1 MDWEQVSDD
10 PEWELHPIDL
20 AGHALKNLAAEPVSC
35 MSRKQLRQRARTLQT
50 FRQSL
55 DAAIAVTMAEA
66 DAAGV
71 PLDSRQRTMAQVL
84 GSDMHAC
91 PATVRADLRV
101 GRFLRELPV
110 LEDAV
115 LDSRMSRDHVLHLQ
129 KGENI
134 RVRHAM
140 ARDQHLF
147 VEWAR
152 DFEWP
157 DFTKLFTEWLLVND
171 QDGPEPEDHDVENSV
186 NIRTLPDGRV
196 TGNFNLDPVTGET
209 LKQQLG
215 DEQSALF
222 NQDNEC
228 GAVRTVTQRRAQA
241 FSNLVNRGAGRT
253 SASQKPL
260 IHVVMSLKVLMH
272 AIGQLEK
279 DPSEQDFLSV
289 LDPNS
294 VDGRCELID
303 GTPIHP
309 KYALVLAMQA
319 NVRRQV
325 LGAKNATLEASY
337 ETRAFPDCL
346 RYIKLV
352 ESRGRCSTAGCDAN
366 HTWLHADHRQPRSQ
380 QGETSLANL
389 DMLCAADNK
398 HKSDGPQLRQRP
410 DGDIELG

>member
-1 MDWEQVSDD
+1 MSDD
-10 PEWELHPIDL
+10 PEWELHPVDL

-35 MSRKQLRQRARTLQT
+35 MSRKQLRQRARTLQQ
-50 FRQSL
+50 FRQPL
-55 DAAIAVTMAEA
+55 DASIAVTMAEA

-84 GSDMHAC
+84 GSDMNAC

-115 LDSRMSRDHVLHLQ
+115 RDGRMSRDHVLHLQ

-140 ARDQHLF
+140 GRDQHLF

-152 DFEWP
+152 DFAWS
-157 DFTKLFTEWLLVND
+157 DFEKLFAEWLLVND

-215 DEQSALF
+215 DEESALF
-222 NQDNEC
+222 NE
-228 GAVRTVTQRRAQA
+228 
-241 FSNLVNRGAGRT
+241 
-253 SASQKPL
+253 
-260 IHVVMSLKVLMH
+260 
-272 AIGQLEK
+272 QLAK
-279 DPSEQDFLSV
+279 DPCEQDFLSV

-319 NVRRQV
+319 NLRRQV
-325 LGAKNATLEASY
+325 LGAKNVTVVRCAHYTSCSPRGSQHRIFEAAEILHNTRGFTPITVNPAASRAKQAWPTSTCCVLPTTNTKATAPNYANAPTATSKSIEM
-337 ETRAFPDCL
+337 T
-346 RYIKLV
+346 
-352 ESRGRCSTAGCDAN
+352 SRRVP
-366 HTWLHADHRQPRSQ
+366 HH
-380 QGETSLANL
+380 ETS
-389 DMLCAADNK
+389 
-398 HKSDGPQLRQRP
+398 GRRP
-410 DGDIELG
+410 HFVDRFLPAQVQIVWED